1 MITTLE
7 AALDALQSALADVD
21 RQVAAA
27 RALGRVVGQFSPAA
41 PSFWYADRT
50 YWWILPRDLI
60 GVIG

>member
-1 MITTLE
+1 VITTLE
-7 AALDALQSALADVD
+7 AALNALQSALADGD

-27 RALGRVVGQFSPAA
+27 RVLGRVAGQFSPAA
-41 PSFWYADRT
+41 PTSWYVDRT